1 MRALLNLTINDGI
14 FILKGFNTSTSL
26 ETKEIIKNNT
36 DFKISKLGD
45 IVIFLGFLTKYK
57 NIKATLLY
65 KESKNEDIPYDKN
78 IDVNFKTIC
87 IEQNLYL
94 ICVHFKESCLN
105 MLKYHCKVHFDFPV
119 IKSYTL
125 YGYLDYK
132 YQNYI
137 TNQKIILNPINKLYF
152 HNRHE
157 GIHNIKLDLSSGSQ
171 IINLKKGGCC
181 PFKGVGDV
189 LLQIQLQHTKYINYI
204 EFNLMGHIIKYDA
217 IYLKI
222 IDKLINNNSQY
233 YPPDKFLQ
241 KCLPNDIIN
250 LIKLYND
257 NYSVSFTNQYLGCLN
272 FSNRCGH
279 LDMKIVYKKKIDL
292 IINTKIIFIMCD
304 SVNYIPD
311 YSEEYPYSHTKP
323 QRETNKTLFNVF

>member
-1 MRALLNLTINDGI
+1 MNLVINDGI
-14 FILKGFNTSTSL
+14 FILKDFDTSISL
-26 ETKEIIKNNT
+26 EINEIIKNNT
-36 DFKISKLGD
+36 DLIISPRGD

-105 MLKYHCKVHFDFPV
+105 ILKYHCKVHFDCPV
-119 IKSYTL
+119 IKSYIL
-125 YGYLDYK
+125 YGLFNNK
-132 YQNYI
+132 KRCYI
-137 TNQKIILNPINKLYF
+137 ATQKIILNPINKLYF
-152 HNRHE
+152 HNQHKR
-157 GIHNIKLDLSSGSQ
+157 IFDIKLDLSSGYQ
-171 IINLKKGGCC
+171 IINLKKGGRC
-181 PFKGVGDV
+181 PFKKVGNV
-189 LLQIQLQHTKYINYI
+189 LLQIQLQHTQHIDYI
-204 EFNLMGHIIKYDA
+204 EFTIMGQTTIKYDA

-233 YPPDKFLQ
+233 YPPDNFLQ

-250 LIKLYND
+250 LVKLYTN

-272 FSNRCGH
+272 FSDRCEH

-292 IINTKIIFIMCD
+292 IIDTKIIFILCN

-311 YSEEYPYSHTKP
+311 YSEKYPHSHYKP
-323 QRETNKTLFNVF
+323 QHEANKIMFCNN